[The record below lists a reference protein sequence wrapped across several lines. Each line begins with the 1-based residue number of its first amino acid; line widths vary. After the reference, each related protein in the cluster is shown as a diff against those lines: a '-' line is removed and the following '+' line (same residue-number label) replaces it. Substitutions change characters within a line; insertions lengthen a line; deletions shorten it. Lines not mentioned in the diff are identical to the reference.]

1 MMGDILIYPHRLF
14 DLDVEEVRTIIGNTF
29 EFTYDILETSLP
41 ELITEIKDKA
51 AVTTISDTTINQA
64 IEVVDNQIKLLN
76 RWFDKRMAKD
86 QWAYTKDRAS
96 KNYLKALNHKGALVF
111 VYRNATEQGKGIVIC
126 IPLYH
131 AIAEMSVAV
140 FDYSLSKSEELKRK
154 LQKSNDSDREKILNT
169 IDKRALK
176 YIFVN
181 VLANYGSTK
190 RQVIRNMS
198 SVFGMN
204 INKAIKSSNN
214 QPKYFR

>member
-1 MMGDILIYPHRLF
+1 MSDVLFYEKHLF

-29 EFTYDILETSLP
+29 EFVFDTLETNLP
-41 ELITEIKDKA
+41 ELLKEIKDRA
-51 AVTTISDTTINQA
+51 GVTTILDTTVDQA
-64 IEVVDNQIKLLN
+64 VKEVENQIKLLN
-76 RWFDKRMAKD
+76 RWFDKRMIKD
-86 QWAYTKDRAS
+86 QWGYTKDRAS
-96 KNYLKALNHKGALVF
+96 KNYLKALNDKGALVF
-111 VYRNATEQGKGIVIC
+111 VYRNATEQGKGTVIC
-126 IPLYH
+126 LPLYH
-131 AIAEMSVAV
+131 AITEMSVAI
-140 FDYSLSKSEELKRK
+140 FDYSLSKSGELKRE
-154 LQKSNDSDREKILNT
+154 LQKSNDPDRKKILST
-169 IDKRALK
+169 PDKRSLK